1 MPKKG
6 LTKKRG
12 ASQGTRKP
20 AKRETAAKRTAS
32 SGKKQVRSILTFAL
46 ALFLLAVILI
56 PGGNVWLFLHN
67 ALFGLFGVCTYI
79 VPLVIGL
86 VAVLS
91 ALDKFDGDVRVKIL
105 ESAFLVILID
115 SAVDIFTADA
125 AASFVTHIKTAYL
138 EGASLKNGGFFG
150 ALIGHPLYAA
160 CGGKTGAAVIV
171 FILIFVFLLLITGTT
186 LINFFRAV
194 GKPVSRLE
202 KAAADSYD
210 ARASRAEADREAA
223 REAER
228 DAAAARAAAGKK
240 IRLPKRQDDDED
252 NGVDVFMTDEEERQH
267 SEERSR
273 EKRDKMID
281 LYHGIGPEVDGEKEP
296 AVTAEQAA
304 AAALKKLSGEAAV
317 SEGESAGI
325 NEQPKVSASFEPP
338 AEGESDGETV
348 AENDAESDAGKDIN
362 TDTDGESDGEQTET
376 KEYKY
381 PPVTLLDPVKAEDN
395 RSISSELETT
405 GKRLVEVLSSFGVDT
420 NIINISRG
428 PAVTRYELKPSVGV
442 KISRI
447 TNLSDDIA
455 LNLATAGVRI
465 EAPIPNKPA
474 VGIEVPNKI
483 TNIVGVREIIDSP
496 VFTGAKSK
504 LTVALGKDIAGSV
517 TVTDIAKM
525 PHGLIAGATGSGKSV
540 CINSIIISLLYKAT
554 PDEVKLLLIDPKV
567 VELGI
572 YNGIPHL
579 LVPVVTD
586 PRKAAGSLGW
596 AVLEMERRYKLFAE
610 NDVRNIDGF
619 NGLAEHREDLV
630 KMPHIVIIIDEL
642 ADLMMTA
649 PGDVED
655 AICRIAQKARAAGM
669 HLIVAT
675 QRPSVDVV
683 TGLIKANIPTRIA
696 FAVSSQVDSRTILDI
711 GGAEKLM
718 GRGDMLFYP
727 VSANKPVRIQGCFV
741 SDAEVEK
748 VVGFIKNSGKP
759 DYSDDIAEEI
769 DRIAAQDKNSKGTK
783 KNEDDDGGDADP
795 MLNQAIEVVVEAGQ
809 ASTSLLQR
817 RLKLGYARAAR
828 IIDQMEQRGV
838 VGPYQG
844 SKPRDVLIKK
854 DQLNE
859 MKMRSDD

>member
-6 LTKKRG
+6 TTKKKSAKKTQSRPS
-12 ASQGTRKP
+12 APRKSAEKRTVSQGT
-20 AKRETAAKRTAS
+20 
-32 SGKKQVRSILTFAL
+32 KQVRSILTFAL
-46 ALFLLAVILI
+46 ALFLFAVTLI
-56 PGGNVWLFLHN
+56 EGGNAWRFLHN
-67 ALFGLFGVCTYI
+67 ALFGLFGVCTYV
-79 VPLVIGL
+79 VPVAIGA

-91 ALDKFDGDVRVKIL
+91 ALDRLNGDVRIKLPEAAV
-105 ESAFLVILID
+105 LVVLID
-115 SAVDIFTADA
+115 SAVDIFTANFA
-125 AASFVTHIKTAYL
+125 LSFSEHIKNAYFS
-138 EGASLKNGGFFG
+138 GAELKSGGFFG
-150 ALIGHPLYAA
+150 ALIGHPLYIC
-160 CGGKTGAAVIV
+160 CGGKTGAAVII
-171 FILIFVFLLLITGTT
+171 FILIFVFLLLMTGTT
-186 LINFFRAV
+186 LINFFRAL
-194 GKPVSRLE
+194 GKPVKKLE
-202 KAAADSYD
+202 
-210 ARASRAEADREAA
+210 
-223 REAER
+223 
-228 DAAAARAAAGKK
+228 RAAAESYELREETEEEEEPENPRSPFKREKK
-240 IRLPKRQDDDED
+240 VKLPKKLDSGEK
-252 NGVDVFMTDEEERQH
+252 NVDIFMSDEEERKD

-273 EKRDKMID
+273 KKRDKMLD
-281 LYHGIGPEVDGEKEP
+281 LYHGIAPEEDSEAQMTPEE
-296 AVTAEQAA
+296 AAE
-304 AAALKKLSGEAAV
+304 AALKALSEPENEA
-317 SEGESAGI
+317 SETAPEEQPESSRTEVDFELPINSEHSETTDSEDSEESAL
-325 NEQPKVSASFEPP
+325 P
-338 AEGESDGETV
+338 
-348 AENDAESDAGKDIN
+348 DAEE
-362 TDTDGESDGEQTET
+362 TESALR
-376 KEYKY
+376 EYKY
-381 PPVTLLDPVKAEDN
+381 PPVTLLNPVKAEDN
-395 RSISSELETT
+395 RAVNTELEST
-405 GKRLVEVLSSFGVDT
+405 GKRLVEVLSSFGVET
-420 NIINISRG
+420 KIINISRG

-442 KISRI
+442 KISKI

-474 VGIEVPNKI
+474 VGIEVPNRI
-483 TNIVGVREIIDSP
+483 TSTVGVREIIDSP

-504 LTVALGKDIAGSV
+504 LTVALGKDIAGAV

-540 CINSIIISLLYKAT
+540 CINSIIISLLYKAN
-554 PDEVKLLLIDPKV
+554 PEEVKLLLIDPKV

-579 LVPVVTD
+579 LIPVVTD

-596 AVLEMERRYKLFAE
+596 AVLEMEKRYKLFAE
-610 NDVRNIDGF
+610 NDVRNIDGY

-696 FAVSSQVDSRTILDI
+696 FAVSSQIDSRTILDI

-727 VSANKPVRIQGCFV
+727 VGANKPVRIQGCFV
-741 SDAEVEK
+741 SDAEVES
-748 VVGFIKNSGKP
+748 VVGFIKNSGKA

-769 DRIAAQDKNSKGTK
+769 ERLAAQEKGSKGTK
-783 KNEDDDGGDADP
+783 ASEDDGGDDADP
-795 MLNQAIEVVVEAGQ
+795 MLSQAIEAVVEAGQ

-828 IIDQMEQRGV
+828 IIDQMEARGI

-844 SKPRDVLIKK
+844 SKPREVLVSK
-854 DQLNE
+854 DRLNE
-859 MKMRSDD
+859 MKMRSDDEVLF

>member
-1 MPKKG
+1 M
-6 LTKKRG
+6 
-12 ASQGTRKP
+12 
-20 AKRETAAKRTAS
+20 
-32 SGKKQVRSILTFAL
+32 
-46 ALFLLAVILI
+46 
-56 PGGNVWLFLHN
+56 
-67 ALFGLFGVCTYI
+67 
-79 VPLVIGL
+79 
-86 VAVLS
+86 
-91 ALDKFDGDVRVKIL
+91 
-105 ESAFLVILID
+105 
-115 SAVDIFTADA
+115 
-125 AASFVTHIKTAYL
+125 
-138 EGASLKNGGFFG
+138 
-150 ALIGHPLYAA
+150 
-160 CGGKTGAAVIV
+160 
-171 FILIFVFLLLITGTT
+171 
-186 LINFFRAV
+186 
-194 GKPVSRLE
+194 
-202 KAAADSYD
+202 
-210 ARASRAEADREAA
+210 
-223 REAER
+223 
-228 DAAAARAAAGKK
+228 
-240 IRLPKRQDDDED
+240 
-252 NGVDVFMTDEEERQH
+252 
-267 SEERSR
+267 
-273 EKRDKMID
+273 
-281 LYHGIGPEVDGEKEP
+281 
-296 AVTAEQAA
+296 
-304 AAALKKLSGEAAV
+304 
-317 SEGESAGI
+317 
-325 NEQPKVSASFEPP
+325 
-338 AEGESDGETV
+338 
-348 AENDAESDAGKDIN
+348 
-362 TDTDGESDGEQTET
+362 
-376 KEYKY
+376 
-381 PPVTLLDPVKAEDN
+381 
-395 RSISSELETT
+395 
-405 GKRLVEVLSSFGVDT
+405 
-420 NIINISRG
+420 
-428 PAVTRYELKPSVGV
+428 
-442 KISRI
+442 
-447 TNLSDDIA
+447 
-455 LNLATAGVRI
+455 
-465 EAPIPNKPA
+465 
-474 VGIEVPNKI
+474 
-483 TNIVGVREIIDSP
+483 
-496 VFTGAKSK
+496 
-504 LTVALGKDIAGSV
+504 
-517 TVTDIAKM
+517 
-525 PHGLIAGATGSGKSV
+525 
-540 CINSIIISLLYKAT
+540 
-554 PDEVKLLLIDPKV
+554 

-783 KNEDDDGGDADP
+783 KNEDDDGGDADT